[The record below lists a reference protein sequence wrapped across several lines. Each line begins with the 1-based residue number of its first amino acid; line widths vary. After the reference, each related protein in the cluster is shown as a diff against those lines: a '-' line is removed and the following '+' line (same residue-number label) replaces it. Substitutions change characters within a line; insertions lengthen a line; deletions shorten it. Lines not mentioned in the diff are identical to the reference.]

1 MRSIRRIL
9 VAIKD
14 PQSKSLPAVAKA
26 AQLAKALGARLEL
39 FHGISTPL
47 YLNPYVP
54 AAAQLDREREIRAR
68 FLEQL
73 ESIAAPLRR
82 RHIEVSAAAE
92 WDFPTYEA
100 IVRRAAHTRADLIV
114 AERHAG
120 GHVGASLLRLTDWE
134 LLRLSPVPVLLV
146 KSARPYRKPVIL
158 AAIDPGHAFS
168 KPGTL
173 DRDILQAS
181 TLVSQALRGSLH
193 AMHAYAAP
201 PLIATPHG
209 IIDSSTAE
217 IVEADAAA
225 EAKRRLDQALRV
237 TKIGRSRRH
246 LVRRNPIDAI
256 AQMAAKLAPGIV
268 VMGAISRSGLKRL
281 IIGNTAE
288 RVLDFLECD
297 VLIVKPKR
305 FHNKVPRARRGAL
318 LSLAVTTGLPV

>member
-9 VAIKD
+9 VAVKD

-26 AQLAKALGARLEL
+26 AQLAKSLGARLEL

-47 YLNPYVP
+47 YLNPYIP
-54 AAAQLDREREIRAR
+54 AAAQLDRERQVRAR

-82 RHIEVSAAAE
+82 RHIRVSVAAE

-100 IVRRAAHTRADLIV
+100 IVRRAGQIRADLIV

-120 GHVGASLLRLTDWE
+120 GHLGASLLRLTDWE

-146 KSARPYRKPVIL
+146 KTARPYRRPVVL
-158 AAIDPGHAFS
+158 GAGDPGHAFS

-173 DRDILQAS
+173 DREILKAG
-181 TLVSQALRGSLH
+181 TIVSAALHGTLH
-193 AMHAYAAP
+193 AMHAYTAP
-201 PLIATPHG
+201 PLITPPHG
-209 IIDSSTAE
+209 IIDADTAA
-217 IVEADAAA
+217 VMEADAAA
-225 EAKRRLDQALRV
+225 EAKQRLERALRS
-237 TKIGRSRRH
+237 TGIGQSHRH

-256 AQMAAKLAPGIV
+256 AQTAEKLSPAVV

-297 VLIVKPKR
+297 VLIVKPQR
-305 FHNKVPRARRGAL
+305 FHNRVPRARRGAL
-318 LSLAVTTGLPV
+318 LSLSVTTTMPI